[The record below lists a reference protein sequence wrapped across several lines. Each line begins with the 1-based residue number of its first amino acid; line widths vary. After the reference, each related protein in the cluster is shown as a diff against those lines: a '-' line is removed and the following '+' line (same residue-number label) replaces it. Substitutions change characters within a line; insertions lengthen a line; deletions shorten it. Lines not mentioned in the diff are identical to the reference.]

1 MSEYVKRGEEHESNN
16 SKLTPSYS
24 NIFLYFKWKT
34 QITRMESPPKLLNVG
49 EKRERELGRLAVFSR
64 YPKGHTPKWS
74 SLLKVIG

>member
-49 EKRERELGRLAVFSR
+49 EKRERESWADWQFS
-64 YPKGHTPKWS
+64 PDTQKVTPQNGPAS
-74 SLLKVIG
+74 